1 LVVGEHSWEEYC
13 PSRQVVHGVQTVSV
27 VAPQPLEAYVSPK
40 QFEHDEH
47 TALE

>member
-13 PSRQVVHGVQTVSV
+13 PSRQVVHGVQIVSV
-27 VAPQPLEAYVSPK
+27 VAPQALEAYEAPT
-40 QFEHDEH
+40 QFEHPVH